1 MKRPELT
8 FTAEVAAYVT
18 EAYRAADCIL
28 EYGSGGSTVLASEM
42 PGKTIYSVESDKAW
56 AERLDS
62 YIAQSPET
70 LSRPEVIYA
79 DIGPTR
85 AWGWP
90 ETNEHYARFPTYP
103 LGFWCRD
110 ARQEPDLVL
119 IDGRFRVAC
128 FLATAMMLVRPAL
141 VLWDDYLDRSKY
153 HWIERIAKP
162 ARIVGRMACFE
173 MEPSMAEKR
182 LLLNA
187 VQAALDPS

>member
-8 FTAEVAAYVT
+8 FPAEVAEFVT

-56 AERLDS
+56 AERLDR
-62 YIAQSPET
+62 YVAQSPHT

-90 ETNEHYARFPTYP
+90 ETNEHYAKFPDYP
-103 LGFWCRD
+103 LGFWCREE
-110 ARQEPDLVL
+110 RQEPDVVL

-128 FLATAMMLVRPAL
+128 FLTTAMMVERPTL
-141 VLWDDYLDRSKY
+141 VLWDDYLDRPKY
-153 HWIERIAKP
+153 HWIENMAKP
-162 ARIVGRMACFE
+162 ARIVGRMAFFE
-173 MEPSMAEKR
+173 IEPGMVENRSMLR
-182 LLLNA
+182 V
-187 VQAALDPS
+187 VQAMLDPN